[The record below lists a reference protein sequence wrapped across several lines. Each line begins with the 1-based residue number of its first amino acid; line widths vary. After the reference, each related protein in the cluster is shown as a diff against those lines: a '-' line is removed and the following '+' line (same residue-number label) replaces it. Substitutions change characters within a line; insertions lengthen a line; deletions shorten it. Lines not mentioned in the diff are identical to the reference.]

1 MKLIK
6 TVFPFCLMIVS
17 ANVLAET
24 SNEEFEYRALPDI
37 TQIYD
42 LEDDDNDGVIN
53 ARDLCPD
60 TQVGA
65 EIDNDGCGSYFESS
79 EKKELHI
86 LFANN
91 STEINPVFLGQ
102 IRQMAAFLKRYE
114 GTSIELQGYA
124 SKVGNAKHNLKLS
137 KERASHVRRAL
148 ISNGIQPS
156 RVNIVGH
163 GDSEFSSD
171 DSQVNHALHRKV
183 VASVVGFKG
192 NIKEEWHIFTKI
204 KK

>member
-6 TVFPFCLMIVS
+6 TVFPLCLMIVS

-183 VASVVGFKG
+183 VASVAGFKG

>member
-6 TVFPFCLMIVS
+6 TVFPLCIMVVS

-24 SNEEFEYRALPDI
+24 SDEEFEYRALPEI

-60 TQVGA
+60 TQMGA
-65 EIDNDGCGSYFESS
+65 EIDNDGCGSYLESS

-114 GTSIELQGYA
+114 STSIELQGYA
-124 SKVGNAKHNLKLS
+124 SKVGNAAHNLKLS

-171 DSQVNHALHRKV
+171 DTQINHALHRKV

>member
-6 TVFPFCLMIVS
+6 TAFPLCLMIVS

-60 TQVGA
+60 TQIGA

-171 DSQVNHALHRKV
+171 DSEVNHALHRKV

>member
-1 MKLIK
+1 MKLTN
-6 TVFPFCLMIVS
+6 TVLSLCFMVVS
-17 ANVLAET
+17 TNAIAEN
-24 SNEEFEYRALPDI
+24 NEDEFEYHALPPV

-42 LEDDDNDGVIN
+42 LQDDDNDGVIN
-53 ARDLCPD
+53 ARDLCAD
-60 TQVGA
+60 TQIGA
-65 EIDNDGCGSYFESS
+65 EIDNDGCGSYFEST
-79 EKKELHI
+79 EQKELHI

-114 GTSIELQGYA
+114 STSIELQGYA
-124 SKVGNAKHNLKLS
+124 SKVGNAAHNLKLS
-137 KERASHVRRAL
+137 KERAAHVKRAL

-163 GDSEFSSD
+163 GDSDFSSED
-171 DSQVNHALHRKV
+171 TQINHALHRKV